1 MKRTWLHRAE
11 ISFPMLAEYRKHI
24 VPAADISPEKNAQ
37 LLKMTHDR
45 LVYGFNV
52 MPIIAIFAA
61 LFYARQHDALLIST
75 WALGYCIA
83 YFFSKKRIRE
93 FDEDMRT
100 LDGHALMEK
109 WVPRLKRIVTIHGL
123 ALCAPFLLTA
133 GAPSFEFNT
142 LWYLVIAAIVASN
155 AAHQTPVLG
164 IFVRFFNCSW
174 NVASLLSVFAF
185 PNHWFY
191 ITPMILMFTGANY
204 RHALMAHKFFLQ
216 QVRLEESS
224 TRLAAQFKL
233 AKESAETALL
243 EKSQF
248 LATASH
254 DLRQP
259 VHAMGMLIEA
269 IKHQNKDPAL
279 QPALRDLGSSLHS
292 MSAMFNS
299 LLDLSKL
306 ESGVSKVSLQD
317 IDLRHEVATTAELF
331 LAEAAHRQLA
341 LRIFLPKREAIAQC
355 DANLLRQVICN
366 LMQNALRYTPSGG
379 ILIGLRSR
387 GEHWQ
392 LEVCDTGIGVAEEN
406 QSNIYLPYF
415 RQEQAWNVHS
425 AGHGLGLSV
434 VARCAKLMGTP
445 FGMASRLGRG
455 SRFWIQFRKGQVS
468 SASPALPALAQPSG
482 TTQLMPINK
491 GRCLIVEDDPQV
503 IQSWRVLMQVWGI
516 EAAYATNSVEAFS
529 ILQGGFKPKVVLC
542 DERLR
547 AGESGFE
554 LLKEILNRQSDA
566 HGVMIS
572 GEFYSPALK
581 QAEEEG
587 YLVFRKP
594 VDVALIHAVLWRW
607 L

>member
-1 MKRTWLHRAE
+1 MKRTWLQRVE
-11 ISFPMLAEYRKHI
+11 ISFPMFAEYRKHI
-24 VPAADISPEKNAQ
+24 VPAEDISPEKHAQ
-37 LLKMTHDR
+37 LLKMTHER
-45 LVYGFNV
+45 LAYGFKI
-52 MPIIAIFAA
+52 MPILSACAA
-61 LFYARQHDALLIST
+61 LFYAQQHDALLISL

-83 YFFSKKRIRE
+83 YFFSKQRLRE
-93 FDEDMRT
+93 FDEAMRI
-100 LDGHALMEK
+100 LDGQAMMAR
-109 WVPRLKRIVTIHGL
+109 WVPKLKRVVTIHGF
-123 ALCAPFLLTA
+123 ALCAPIVLTL
-133 GAPSFEFNT
+133 GSQSFEFNIV
-142 LWYLVIAAIVASN
+142 WYFAMAAMIASN
-155 AAHQTPVLG
+155 AAHQPVLG

-174 NVASLLSVFAF
+174 NCASLLSILAF

-191 ITPMILMFTGANY
+191 FTPMILLATGANY
-204 RHALMAHKFFLQ
+204 RHALMAHKFFLH
-216 QVRLEESS
+216 QVRLEENS
-224 TRLAAQFKL
+224 TRLAEQFKF
-233 AKESAETALL
+233 AKESAEISLM

-387 GEHWQ
+387 GHHWQ

-406 QSNIYLPYF
+406 QSDIYLPYF
-415 RQEQAWNVHS
+415 RQEQAWNAHS

-455 SRFWIQFRKGQVS
+455 SRFWIQFPKGQVS

-516 EAAYATNSVEAFS
+516 EAAYATNSVEVFS
-529 ILQGGFKPKVVLC
+529 CLQSGFKPKVVLC